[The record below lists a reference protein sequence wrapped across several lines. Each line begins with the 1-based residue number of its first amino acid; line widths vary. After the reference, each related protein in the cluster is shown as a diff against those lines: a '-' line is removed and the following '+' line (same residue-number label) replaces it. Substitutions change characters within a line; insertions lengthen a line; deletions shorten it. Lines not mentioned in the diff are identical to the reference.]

1 MEKVTQRLIQSKVK
15 SVEGA
20 RNVLVNQAKILFAKI
35 LFLDIDEKTIDDIL
49 KYCQREG
56 MLRITNQKIEYP
68 PFLLTVA
75 IPPQTVI
82 ASKEEY
88 VKIMRAVTTFFNKC
102 AKNKLQTV
110 KTLSNS
116 FKSALKLNGKQTE
129 KLIQG
134 LIGKKKLPLAIQV
147 NDL

>member
-1 MEKVTQRLIQSKVK
+1 M
-15 SVEGA
+15 
-20 RNVLVNQAKILFAKI
+20 FAKI